1 MARTSKAPQERHRE
15 LVDCAVRLFT
25 EKGYGATAVSDIVR
39 EVGVAQGTFYYHF
52 KSKEAVLEAVVDRTT
67 GGLTQK
73 IMAAVEREDS
83 DASKRLD
90 RVLSLLM
97 AAMLENKALIAIL
110 HHPDNEV
117 LHERM
122 RAKLVGSIQP
132 AINRLV
138 TDGVEAGTFNVPH
151 AEEASELLLS
161 TVAHLTRLG
170 IASRGR
176 RPLARLKAT
185 VKLAARRMLGA
196 QDQ

>member
-151 AEEASELLLS
+151 AEEAAELLLS

-176 RPLARLKAT
+176 RRLTRLKAT